1 MAPTALIR
9 SLSLRASLCGWG
21 YTFGLICFLLLYKF
35 LQRLRLSNK
44 NINNLWA
51 HVRLKEMKEEE
62 RRGEEWKDGR
72 KRGKKKKVTNDLDFI
87 VWLKT

>member
-1 MAPTALIR
+1 MAPSALIR

-21 YTFGLICFLLLYKF
+21 YAFGLICFLLLYKF

-51 HVRLKEMKEEE
+51 RVRLKEMKEEE
-62 RRGEEWKDGR
+62 RRDGR
-72 KRGKKKKVTNDLDFI
+72 KRIKKKKSN
-87 VWLKT
+87 K

>member
-1 MAPTALIR
+1 MAPSALIR
-9 SLSLRASLCGWG
+9 SLILRASLCGWG

-62 RRGEEWKDGR
+62 RRGMERWEEKE
-72 KRGKKKKVTNDLDFI
+72 KKKKVTNDLDFI

>member
-1 MAPTALIR
+1 M
-9 SLSLRASLCGWG
+9 
-21 YTFGLICFLLLYKF
+21 FGLICFLLLYKF

-62 RRGEEWKDGR
+62 RRGMERWEEKEKKE
-72 KRGKKKKVTNDLDFI
+72 KRVTNDLDFI

>member
-9 SLSLRASLCGWG
+9 SLTLRASLCGWG

-44 NINNLWA
+44 NINNLRA

-62 RRGEEWKDGR
+62 SRGMERWEEK
-72 KRGKKKKVTNDLDFI
+72 GKKKKVTNDLDFI